1 MREKG
6 TIFNRVSKM
15 LIGDSVPD
23 YLKPS
28 SQGSIS
34 YNLTPNNDV
43 VFSTTDKAEYD
54 AKFQEI
60 KQSKYLAYQ
69 WIKAGA
75 DIDQQNLATNY
86 TSVQLMYRDADL
98 MTSMPEID
106 AALECV
112 TEEAC
117 NLNSKGIM
125 INIYS
130 KSERIKSI
138 LEDLLVNRLQV
149 HTTLPMACK
158 GMLKYGNNFR
168 LLNITKEDGVL
179 GWKELPVY
187 EIDRVENGTGSIY
200 NVPVVDPNKLQK
212 PTVNFV
218 WRGRNESKPFPAF
231 TIAHFRNLADSFFL
245 PYGVSYLHKI
255 RRAWRM
261 LSMMEDAMLIYRLD
275 KSIERRVFKIY
286 VGGIN
291 SQDVKA
297 YVQNIANNFK
307 RTPIIDP
314 MTGQVDLSKRFLD
327 VQADYFIPVRSE
339 TAPNPIETLPSAQN
353 PTAMD
358 DINYMK
364 DKILAGLRVPK
375 SFLNFQEAQ
384 GKGQNLSLMDIR
396 FCRVVNRVQQ
406 YLLLELNR
414 ICMLHLGLLGFD
426 DELTNFSLSMN
437 NPSAQIEA
445 LEMEDLSKRVQL
457 ATQALADPGT
467 GIPLMSIHRVLKQI
481 MKLSDSEIADMF
493 NEIRLEKAMAA
504 ELEGTA
510 NIIKKT
516 GVFDTV
522 DRVYGDYDAMNAPA
536 QAQNG
541 GEGMGENGGPGG
553 SSGGFGGGMDMGAGS
568 LADGSL
574 GGPGDNGEGMD
585 SGEEVGAPMSEAP
598 DLDAGGPAGPPPE
611 GNPQEAVN
619 TNKPLLTEVKQK
631 RKEKNSFISTYQKM
645 INDKAIKEQNALE
658 EARKTADSNLIIN
671 DEITSTIREMEDQ
684 LKIQIIENIDRK
696 N

>member
-1 MREKG
+1 MKERQ

-15 LIGDSVPD
+15 LIGDTTPD
-23 YLKPS
+23 YLKASPQS
-28 SQGSIS
+28 AAS
-34 YNLTPNNDV
+34 YNLTPNDEV
-43 VFSTTDKAEYD
+43 LFSSTDEGERN

-69 WIKAGA
+69 WVKAGA
-75 DIDQQNLATNY
+75 DINQQNMATNY

-106 AALECV
+106 AAIECV
-112 TEEAC
+112 AEEAC
-117 NLNSKGIM
+117 NLNSRGVM
-125 INIYS
+125 VNVYS

-138 LEDLLVNRLQV
+138 LEDLLVNRLQI
-149 HTTLPMACK
+149 HTTLPMTCK

-187 EIDRVENGTGSIY
+187 EIDRVENGTNGAYTIQT
-200 NVPVVDPNKLQK
+200 VDPNNLQT
-212 PTVNFV
+212 PTTSFV
-218 WRGRNESKPFPAF
+218 WRGKNESRPFPAF

-261 LSMMEDAMLIYRLD
+261 LSMMEDAMLVYRLD
-275 KSIERRVFKIY
+275 KSVERRVFKIY

-327 VQADYFIPVRSE
+327 VSADYFIPVRSE
-339 TAPNPIETLPSAQN
+339 NAPNPIETLSAAQN

-457 ATQALADPGT
+457 ASQALADPGT
-467 GIPLMSIHRVLKQI
+467 GIPLLSVHRVLKEI
-481 MKLSDSEIADMF
+481 MKMSDSEIADMF

-522 DRVYGDYDAMNAPA
+522 DRVYGDYEAMNAPA
-536 QAQNG
+536 QAQG
-541 GEGMGENGGPGG
+541 DDSGESAGPGG
-553 SSGGFGGGMDMGAGS
+553 ASGGPVGGMDFGDGS
-568 LADGSL
+568 LVDGSL
-574 GGPGDNGEGMD
+574 GGPGDSGAGMD
-585 SGEEVGAPMSEAP
+585 MGEEASAPMSDAP
-598 DLDAGGPAGPPPE
+598 DLDTGGPAGPPPE
-611 GNPQEAVN
+611 QGPMEAVK
-619 TNKPLLTEVKQK
+619 TRKPLLKEEGKQRNQVSYLK
-631 RKEKNSFISTYQKM
+631 TYQKM
-645 INDKAIKEQNALE
+645 INDKAIKENGALE
-658 EARKTADSNLIIN
+658 EARRNAESNLIIN

>member
-1 MREKG
+1 MSEKN

-15 LIGDSVPD
+15 LIGDTVPS

-28 SQGSIS
+28 SANTAS
-34 YNLTPNNDV
+34 YNLTPGTETIY
-43 VFSTTDKAEYD
+43 TTTNKAEYD

-69 WIKAGA
+69 WIKTSA
-75 DIDQQNLATNY
+75 DIDQQNIATNY
-86 TSVQLMYRDADL
+86 TAVQLMYRDADL

-106 AALECV
+106 AAIECV
-112 TEEAC
+112 AEEAC

-125 INIYS
+125 VNVYS
-130 KSERIKSI
+130 KSDRIKSI

-168 LLNITKEDGVL
+168 LLNITKEDGIL
-179 GWKELPVY
+179 GWRELPVY
-187 EIDRVENGTGSIY
+187 EIDRIENGTGSIY
-200 NVPVVDPNKLQK
+200 NLPNVNPNNLQTPV
-212 PTVNFV
+212 TSFV
-218 WRGRNESKPFPAF
+218 WKGRNESKPFPAF
-231 TIAHFRNLADSFFL
+231 TIAHFRNLSDSFFL

-255 RRAWRM
+255 RRSWRM

-275 KSIERRVFKIY
+275 KSVERRVFKIY

-314 MTGQVDLSKRFLD
+314 MTGQVDLSQRFLD
-327 VQADYFIPVRSE
+327 CQSDYFIPVRSE
-339 TAPNPIETLPSAQN
+339 NAPNPIETLGAAQN

-396 FCRVVNRVQQ
+396 FCRVVNKIQQ
-406 YLLLELNR
+406 FLLLELNR

-467 GIPLMSIHRVLKQI
+467 GIPLMSIHRVLKQV
-481 MKLSDSEIADMF
+481 MKLTDSEIADMF

-504 ELEGTA
+504 ELEGTS

-536 QAQNG
+536 QAQGDGGDNG
-541 GEGMGENGGPGG
+541 PGEHGGPGG
-553 SSGGFGGGMDMGAGS
+553 GLDIGGGS
-568 LADGSL
+568 LTDGSL
-574 GGPGDNGEGMD
+574 GGPGDSGEGMD
-585 SGEEVGAPMSEAP
+585 MGAETSAPMGEAP
-598 DLDAGGPAGPPPE
+598 DLDAGGPAPE
-611 GNPQEAVN
+611 GGPEPNPKESLAS
-619 TNKPLLTEVKQK
+619 NKPLLVEKSKIRKQ
-631 RKEKNSFISTYQKM
+631 SFIEHYQRM
-645 INDKAIKEQNALE
+645 INDKAIKEQNALD

-671 DEITSTIREMEDQ
+671 DEITSTIKEMEDQ
-684 LKIQIIENIDRK
+684 LKIQIIDNFDETH
-696 N
+696 